1 MAKKFNYGGQA
12 VIEGVMM
19 RGSKAMVV
27 AVRRPSGGLAMDI
40 QPLAAFY
47 SGWVRRTPLLRGVI
61 VLIEAMVLGMKSLFY
76 SASISLEEEDEEI
89 SGKWVWSVVAAS
101 LLLAVALFFIAPLFL
116 TKLANPFIPSSLV
129 FHIIEGVVRLAFF
142 VAYLW
147 LISFVP
153 DIKRVFS
160 YHGAEHMTVNA
171 YEHGV
176 PLEVEDVK
184 KYSTAHM
191 RCGTSFLFVVLVI
204 AIVVFAI
211 VGRQTL
217 WLMLLSRIVLLPVI
231 ASLGYEVIYF
241 GAKHTKNVLVR
252 VILSPGLLLQKLT
265 TGKPDDSQLEVAI
278 AALKKVMEIDELEE
292 SAQVSS

>member
-19 RGSKAMVV
+19 RGRKAMVV
-27 AVRRPSGGLAMDI
+27 AVRRPSGEMAMDI
-40 QPLAAFY
+40 EPLAAIY
-47 SGWVRRTPLLRGVI
+47 SGWMRKTPLLRGII
-61 VLIEAMVLGMKSLFY
+61 VLIEAMLLGMRSLFY
-76 SASISLEEEDEEI
+76 SARISLEEEDEEL
-89 SGKWVWSVVAAS
+89 SGKWIWTVVGTS
-101 LLLAVALFFIAPLFL
+101 LLVAVGLFFVAPLFL
-116 TKLANPFIPSSLV
+116 TKLANPYIPSSLV

-153 DIKRVFS
+153 DIKRVFT

-171 YEHGV
+171 HEHGV
-176 PLEVEDVK
+176 PLEVEEVK
-184 KYSTAHM
+184 KFSTAHV
-191 RCGTSFLFVVLVI
+191 RCGTSFLFVVLII

-211 VGRQTL
+211 IGRQTL

-252 VILSPGLLLQKLT
+252 AILSPGLLLQSLT
-265 TGKPDDSQLEVAI
+265 TGKPDDSQLDVAI
-278 AALKKVMEIDELEE
+278 SALKKVIEIDELEE
-292 SAQVSS
+292 AAQVSS